1 MDFWMRSD
9 GHGRLVQLSL
19 TPLDEHDV
27 LPEVRDQLQ
36 EYFAGRR
43 ERFDVPLAPQG
54 TAFQKRVWE
63 ALQTIPYGQTR
74 SYAWL
79 AQQVG
84 SVARAVGSANGAN
97 PIAIVIP
104 CHRVIGA
111 DGALTGYAGGLHRK
125 RLLLELEAA
134 QRSLF

>member
-19 TPLDEHDV
+19 TPLEEQDV
-27 LPEVRDQLQ
+27 LPPVRDQLQ
-36 EYFAGRR
+36 EYFAGTRKV
-43 ERFDVPLAPQG
+43 FDLALAPQG

-63 ALQTIPYGQTR
+63 ALQSIPYGQTR

-84 SVARAVGSANGAN
+84 SVARAVGGEVIK
-97 PIAIVIP
+97 IAS
-104 CHRVIGA
+104 
-111 DGALTGYAGGLHRK
+111 
-125 RLLLELEAA
+125 
-134 QRSLF
+134 SLGFRPFSPVK

>member
-9 GHGRLVQLSL
+9 RHGRLVQLSL
-19 TPLDEHDV
+19 TPLDEQDV
-27 LPEVRDQLQ
+27 LPPVRDQLQ
-36 EYFAGRR
+36 EYFAGTRKV
-43 ERFDVPLAPQG
+43 FDLPLAPQG

-63 ALQTIPYGQTR
+63 ALQSIPYGQTR

-84 SVARAVGSANGAN
+84 SVARAVGAANGAN

-111 DGALTGYAGGLHRK
+111 DGSLTGYAGGLHRK
-125 RLLLELEAA
+125 RRLLALEAA